1 MSFFMLTKQ
10 PPCCCFQALQQI
22 LSVLVRSNA
31 DAERW
36 ALAHSQRPSWGWGHG
51 SVQACQDY
59 HPLSLFLQFRGKKIP
74 KVHFIGEEIEE
85 TVGRA
90 KQEKSISGIHKGDK
104 ENYDETMTILKLF
117 LCSHGFVHG
126 YVIMF
131 KPEKVSSKP
140 CPQSWK

>member
-1 MSFFMLTKQ
+1 MLRDELWPTVSVRVEVEVMVLCKRVKITTHCPYFFN
-10 PPCCCFQALQQI
+10 
-22 LSVLVRSNA
+22 S
-31 DAERW
+31 
-36 ALAHSQRPSWGWGHG
+36 G
-51 SVQACQDY
+51 
-59 HPLSLFLQFRGKKIP
+59 GKKIP
-74 KVHFIGEEIEE
+74 KVYFIGEEIEE

-90 KQEKSISGIHKGDK
+90 KQEKSISRIHKGDK

-117 LCSHGFVHG
+117 LCSPGFVHG